1 MFIIYLSVYVL
12 KNPLMFEAYE
22 KSNILLL
29 IDQNF
34 QIEKYVKQFLGEVRQ
49 GLREPDSI
57 DVLLKPAFYSPKIK
71 NYIRFSL

>member
-12 KNPLMFEAYE
+12 INPLMFEAYE

-34 QIEKYVKQFLGEVRQ
+34 QIEKYVKPFSGEVR
-49 GLREPDSI
+49 
-57 DVLLKPAFYSPKIK
+57 
-71 NYIRFSL
+71 

>member
-1 MFIIYLSVYVL
+1 
-12 KNPLMFEAYE
+12 MFEAYE

-49 GLREPDSI
+49 GLREPHSI
-57 DVLLKPAFYSPKIK
+57 DVLLKSPFYSPKIK
-71 NYIRFSL
+71 TTLDFPSEPAKSLILPSSK